1 MSLKKRI
8 LSRLTLKTLEDRFY
22 VTFTLLFFISII
34 SMQIVSFRIS
44 IQTVSNNSLENN
56 RILLHQLVTQIDSYL
71 SSLELLSE
79 MIANDPYSQRFLQSL
94 SPDRELEQQV
104 QDRLTLALRSRDDVW
119 GIVLKHPDGRIAHS
133 DPDAVPAPWSQLAS
147 RPWVQQ
153 ALQQPNRTVISPS
166 YVQNLF
172 MNRYAW
178 VVSLVRAIDV
188 PQLGPHGILLVD
200 MRFTRIQELSRSL
213 MNSPEAYSF
222 ILDRNGNYVF
232 HPTLQLIYSGIK
244 TEPLEEIRPLLAG
257 ISQFNNIQ
265 AILSSVQPT
274 SVPGLMPQ
282 ESQIQRSQDHF
293 SLDGRNYLLAQ
304 SAKSG
309 WTIVSVTS
317 QEEIMAEWQTAQ
329 VIFAAIGLVVF
340 LVIGWISNLMAQ
352 SITRPVHQLQ
362 TIMRSVETGEFKRA
376 GNIQGSDEIQEL
388 AKEYDLMVTRISE
401 LVAVNAREQELKRK
415 SDLKALQA
423 QINPHFLY
431 NTLDSIIWMGEMGNN
446 QELVTMTSALAKLF
460 RISISKGKEIIQL
473 SHEID
478 HVVSY
483 LTIQKMRYKDTFTFT
498 LDIPSE
504 LNSCKVLKITLQP
517 LVENAIYHGVRDLKG
532 NGSIKIKAFSLDD
545 QLFLEVQDNGQGM
558 SPEEQQKL
566 RENLNNTFE
575 EELEEAMYGGS
586 HASGTGVRN
595 VHQRLRLYF
604 GPDYGLHIESTF
616 GVGTRIRA
624 TMPLLQDNRF
634 PTQTEI
640 DVL

>member
-1 MSLKKRI
+1 MSIKKQI
-8 LSRLTLKTLEDRFY
+8 LSRLTLRTLEDRFY

-56 RILLHQLVTQIDSYL
+56 RILLHQLVAQIDSYL
-71 SSLELLSE
+71 SSLEMLSE
-79 MIANDPYSQRFLQSL
+79 MIATDPYSQRFLQANS
-94 SPDRELEQQV
+94 SNPELEQQV

-119 GIVLKHPDGRIAHS
+119 GIVLKHPDGRIVHG
-133 DPDAVPAPWSQLAS
+133 DPEATPAPWSQLS
-147 RPWVQQ
+147 KRPWVQD
-153 ALQQPNRTVISPS
+153 AIQQPNRTVISPS

-172 MNRYAW
+172 QNRYAW
-178 VVSLVRAIDV
+178 VVSLVRGISL
-188 PQLGPHGILLVD
+188 PQASSPGVLLVD

-222 ILDRNGNYVF
+222 ILDREGNYVF

-244 TEPLEEIRPLLAG
+244 SEPLDQIRPLLLNF
-257 ISQFNNIQ
+257 SPSN
-265 AILSSVQPT
+265 
-274 SVPGLMPQ
+274 
-282 ESQIQRSQDHF
+282 RDHL

-304 SAKSG
+304 SSKSG
-309 WTIVSVTS
+309 WTMVSVTS

-340 LVIGWISNLMAQ
+340 LVIGLISNLMAQ

-376 GNIQGSDEIQEL
+376 GKIKGSDEIQEL

-401 LVAVNAREQELKRK
+401 LVAANSREQELKRK

-460 RISISKGKEIIQL
+460 RISISKGKEIIPL
-473 SHEID
+473 DHEID

-483 LTIQKMRYKDTFTFT
+483 LTIQQMRYKDTFSFY
-498 LDIPSE
+498 LDIPPE
-504 LNSCKVLKITLQP
+504 LTSCNILKITLQP

-532 NGSIKIKAFSLDD
+532 NGYIHIRAFIQDD
-545 QLFLEVQDNGQGM
+545 QLILEVKDNGQGM
-558 SPEEQQKL
+558 SPEELQTL
-566 RENLNNTFE
+566 GENLNHTFE

-586 HASGTGVRN
+586 HATGTGVRN

-604 GPDYGLHIESTF
+604 GPEYGLKIDSTL
-616 GVGTRIRA
+616 GRGTCIQA
-624 TMPLLQDNRF
+624 IMPLLHRDRF
-634 PTQTEI
+634 PTQKELEVI
-640 DVL
+640 